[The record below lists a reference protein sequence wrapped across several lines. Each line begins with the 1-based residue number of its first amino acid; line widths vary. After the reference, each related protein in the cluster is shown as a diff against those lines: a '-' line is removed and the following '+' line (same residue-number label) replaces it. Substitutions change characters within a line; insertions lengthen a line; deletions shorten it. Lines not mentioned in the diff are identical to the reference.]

1 MMRLVIFGVVALLLG
16 AGGSTGVLVLR
27 APAVPPGADS
37 ILAAHAKAAGEGHG
51 AEAAPAGHAAAAV
64 HDSAGAV
71 PAAGEHA
78 VAEAAPPA
86 EHPVEAHAAA
96 EQPRETVVR
105 PAPADGVHEGLSA
118 RAPDAE
124 SYKQVGNILMNMKPA
139 EAAKILAYLSDPQV
153 EGLLRS
159 MSPRNAATVL
169 AQLPSERAAALS
181 KRLLVPAAREE
192 KP

>member
-1 MMRLVIFGVVALLLG
+1 MMRLLIFGGIALLLG

-27 APAVPPGADS
+27 APALPPGADS
-37 ILAAHAKAAGEGHG
+37 ILAAHAKASGAEHG
-51 AEAAPAGHAAAAV
+51 AKPAPAGHAAAAA
-64 HDSAGAV
+64 HDSAGAA
-71 PAAGEHA
+71 PTAGEHA
-78 VAEAAPPA
+78 AADPAPPA
-86 EHPVEAHAAA
+86 EHAVEAHAVA

-105 PAPADGVHEGLSA
+105 PAPAEGVHEGLSA

-139 EAAKILAYLSDPQV
+139 EAAKILAYLSDAQV

-181 KRLLVPAAREE
+181 KRLLVPAPREE
-192 KP
+192 RP